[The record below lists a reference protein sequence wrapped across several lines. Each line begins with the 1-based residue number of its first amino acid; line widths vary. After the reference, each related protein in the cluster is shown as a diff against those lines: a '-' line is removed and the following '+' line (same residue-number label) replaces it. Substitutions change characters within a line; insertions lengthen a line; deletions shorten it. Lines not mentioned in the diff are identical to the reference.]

1 MCAGDIYEYDEDAE
15 CADYTR
21 RLTNSQTT
29 FDNDYVLEEGKTYIL
44 EVGARQSGGSIQVGL
59 DSDDITLF
67 YDNDVFNI
75 ELIGKD
81 GEPFFGVPIYYLTVK
96 AKCQFS
102 SVVIGAQNFYECL
115 IISTIEES

>member
-1 MCAGDIYEYDEDAE
+1 MLALKGDAE
-15 CADYTR
+15 CTDYTR

-81 GEPFFGVPIYYLTVK
+81 GEPFFGVPSYYLTVK